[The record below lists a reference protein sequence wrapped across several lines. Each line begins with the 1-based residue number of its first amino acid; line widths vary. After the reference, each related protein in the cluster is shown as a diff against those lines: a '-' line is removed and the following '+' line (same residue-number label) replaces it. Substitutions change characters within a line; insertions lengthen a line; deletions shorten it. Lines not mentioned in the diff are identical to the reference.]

1 MASSS
6 QDMPTATTET
16 PYRDDPDAAD
26 SSPLLTGEQTAAGDE
41 EQGIAAPAA
50 TSEDA
55 ASPDPPRR
63 QFNFIRFHLI
73 TLILSVIVVVGIIAF
88 MIGYVIVGGPDYYG
102 LPYPIDTSASAA
114 LPVCAVVIAWAGLA
128 IFRHRRGRP
137 LQSLGVA
144 TVLHGTAGFFIFI
157 AAGNAADGLGSWY
170 GGGCRWRSGEGCRIF
185 DKVFWYVV
193 LIYAVL
199 LFVISILQCIQ
210 FVACLTTVYR
220 SRIYSRGSDHGFM
233 LPGGQISIEFSI
245 RFLRQDAPP
254 PAPIRGLAP
263 PPPPPPPPPPR
274 PASPPPLISTE

>member
-26 SSPLLTGEQTAAGDE
+26 SSLFFAGEQTAPGDE
-41 EQGIAAPAA
+41 EQGIAGPAA
-50 TSEDA
+50 NSKDA
-55 ASPDPPRR
+55 ASPDSPRR

-73 TLILSVIVVVGIIAF
+73 TLILSVIVVVGIVAF
-88 MIGYVIVGGPDYYG
+88 LIIYFILGGPNFYDI
-102 LPYPIDTSASAA
+102 PYPLDRSASAA
-114 LPVCAVVIAWAGLA
+114 LPLCAVVIAWAGLA
-128 IFRHRRGRP
+128 IFRHRRGQP
-137 LQSLGVA
+137 PKPLGVA
-144 TVLHGTAGFFIFI
+144 TILHGTAGFFIFI
-157 AAGNAADGLGSWY
+157 AAGNAADSVGSWY
-170 GGGCRWRSGEGCRIF
+170 RGRCRWQSRGKCEIF
-185 DKVFWYVV
+185 EQVFWYVT
-193 LIYAVL
+193 LIYALL

-263 PPPPPPPPPPR
+263 PPPR

>member
-6 QDMPTATTET
+6 QDMPTATIET
-16 PYRDDPDAAD
+16 PYRDDPDGAEA
-26 SSPLLTGEQTAAGDE
+26 SPLLVGEQAAPGDE
-41 EQGIAAPAA
+41 EQGIATPSA

-73 TLILSVIVVVGIIAF
+73 TLILSVIVVVGIVAF
-88 MIGYVIVGGPDYYG
+88 TIVYFILDGLYYYDI
-102 LPYPIDTSASAA
+102 PYPINRSVSAA
-114 LPVCAVVIAWAGLA
+114 LPLCAVAIAWAGLA
-128 IFRHRRGRP
+128 IFRHRRGQP
-137 LQSLGVA
+137 PKPLGVA
-144 TVLHGTAGFFIFI
+144 TILHGTAGFFILI

-170 GGGCRWRSGEGCRIF
+170 RGGCRWQSGEKCRIF
-185 DKVFWYVV
+185 HQVFWYVV

-263 PPPPPPPPPPR
+263 PPPR